1 MTQTC
6 KIAKRELSAYFISP
20 IAYIVIAVYLLVS
33 GWFFFSTFFIVGQA
47 SMRNFFSLAPFIFAF
62 IIPAVTMRLFSEE
75 FNTGTYEIL
84 YTMPV
89 NRRNIILG
97 KFCASVIFIVIMLIP
112 TLIYAITTSI
122 MGDLDWGPV
131 ISGYLGCILLGA
143 GFAAIGIFASS
154 ITRNQIVAFIVGCVI
169 CYVLVLLDNI
179 LFTLPNNVINVVSYI
194 GATSHFNNI
203 ARGIIDTR
211 DIVYFISI
219 CFIGLYATYVSLQ
232 EKQ

>member
-1 MTQTC
+1 MAQTC
-6 KIAKRELSAYFISP
+6 KITKRELSAYFTSP

-47 SMRNFFSLAPFIFAF
+47 SMRNFFSLVPFIFAF
-62 IIPAVTMRLFSEE
+62 VIPAVTMRLFSEE

-89 NRRNIILG
+89 TRRNIILG
-97 KFCASVIFIVIMLIP
+97 KFCASVIFIIIMLIP
-112 TLIYAITTSI
+112 TLIYAITI
-122 MGDLDWGPV
+122 AVMGDLDWGPV
-131 ISGYLGCILLGA
+131 IGGYLGCIFLGA

-154 ITRNQIVAFIVGCVI
+154 ITRNQIVAFILGCVI
-169 CYVLVLLDNI
+169 CYVLVLLDNV
-179 LFTLPNNVINVVSYI
+179 LFALPNNVINIVSYI

-211 DIVYFISI
+211 DIIYFVSV

>member
-1 MTQTC
+1 MAQTC
-6 KIAKRELSAYFISP
+6 KITKRELGAYFSSP

-62 IIPAVTMRLFSEE
+62 IIPAVTMRLFAEE
-75 FNTGTYEIL
+75 FSTGTYEIL

-89 NRRNIILG
+89 TRGNIILG
-97 KFCASVIFIVIMLIP
+97 KFCASLIFVIIMLIP
-112 TLIYAITTSI
+112 TLIYAFTICF

-131 ISGYLGCILLGA
+131 IGGYLGCVLLGA
-143 GFAAIGIFASS
+143 GFAAIGLFASS
-154 ITRNQIVAFIVGCVI
+154 VTRNQIVAFIVGCVL

-179 LFTLPNNVINVVSYI
+179 LFALPNSIVNLVSYI
-194 GATSHFNNI
+194 GAISHFNNI

-211 DIVYFISI
+211 DIIYFVSI
-219 CFIGLYATYVSLQ
+219 CFIGLYAAYVSLK